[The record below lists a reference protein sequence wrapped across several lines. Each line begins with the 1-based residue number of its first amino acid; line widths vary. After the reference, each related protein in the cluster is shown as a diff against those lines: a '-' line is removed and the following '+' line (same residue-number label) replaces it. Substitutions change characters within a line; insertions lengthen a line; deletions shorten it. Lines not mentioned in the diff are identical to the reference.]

1 MSHRDLTY
9 SQPSVNRCQ
18 CLFPAAVPTTFDW
31 ASDPKF
37 LALVRTKD
45 RHPVSDSE
53 ISKTGEKASCN
64 EGHPALASGVP
75 PVRTPPCLG
84 KGCTEA
90 PGPRRLPPL
99 PASGRHNSGPEARR
113 EAGLP
118 EGPAAPRRTLGYK
131 RINKPKASAESQ
143 PKALPSKPAER
154 LLHPSRG
161 LTFPPAVRSLGD
173 TRKGGE
179 ERHGARPRRLLSPQ
193 RWLREP
199 EADRKAVAGAVHSGK
214 CGFLCRSLSLVLSHG
229 GGAE

>member
-1 MSHRDLTY
+1 MSHRYLTY

-90 PGPRRLPPL
+90 PGPRPLPPL

-131 RINKPKASAESQ
+131 RINKPRQAPRASPRDSPPSPPSAFFIPPGGSPFLPPSGASAT
-143 PKALPSKPAER
+143 PAKAGKSAMVPGRAASSAHKDGSGSPRPTVRPL
-154 LLHPSRG
+154 RG
-161 LTFPPAVRSLGD
+161 RCTLG
-173 TRKGGE
+173 
-179 ERHGARPRRLLSPQ
+179 SVVFS
-193 RWLREP
+193 
-199 EADRKAVAGAVHSGK
+199 VAP
-214 CGFLCRSLSLVLSHG
+214 
-229 GGAE
+229 